1 MNRTVFLLVTLLCLY
16 LSCTEKKQEEKI
28 LLENFPTPKEMHPR
42 WSDLFTDKSEITPLE
57 TTSECLVGQID
68 KIKKFKG
75 HYYISS
81 SGGQSILHFNEKGK
95 FVSVLSKQ
103 GQGPEEYQRIED
115 FDICETEGTT
125 EIWISDNISLKVYD
139 AADLSFKFKIPYS
152 YVIHKMKIHSL

>member
-68 KIKKFKG
+68 KI
-75 HYYISS
+75 
-81 SGGQSILHFNEKGK
+81 
-95 FVSVLSKQ
+95 
-103 GQGPEEYQRIED
+103 QRPLLYFFIRRA
-115 FDICETEGTT
+115 I
-125 EIWISDNISLKVYD
+125 NPAL
-139 AADLSFKFKIPYS
+139 
-152 YVIHKMKIHSL
+152 

>member
-68 KIKKFKG
+68 KIKKFKAT
-75 HYYISS
+75 I
-81 SGGQSILHFNEKGK
+81 IFLHPAAINPALQGKGK

-103 GQGPEEYQRIED
+103 GKGRK
-115 FDICETEGTT
+115 
-125 EIWISDNISLKVYD
+125 NISVSRISISVKQRELLK
-139 AADLSFKFKIPYS
+139 SGFQI
-152 YVIHKMKIHSL
+152 I

>member
-68 KIKKFKG
+68 KNKK
-75 HYYISS
+75 I
-81 SGGQSILHFNEKGK
+81 
-95 FVSVLSKQ
+95 
-103 GQGPEEYQRIED
+103 QRPLLYFFIRRA
-115 FDICETEGTT
+115 I
-125 EIWISDNISLKVYD
+125 NPALQ
-139 AADLSFKFKIPYS
+139 
-152 YVIHKMKIHSL
+152 